1 MFNFRNREQ
10 AGRQLSLEL
19 VGYSS
24 ANPIVL
30 GIPRGG
36 VPVAFEIARALNAPL
51 DVFVTRKLG
60 VPGHEELPFGA
71 IAEGDTR
78 YIDQDVART
87 ARVSSGEAEI
97 VIRAASAQVE
107 HRANL
112 YRNGESLPLLLDRT
126 VILVDDGVATGLE
139 IQAAVLSLRKRALWQ
154 LILAVP
160 VISMP
165 AYQVL
170 RPMVD
175 KLVTLQS
182 AGTFYSVGQFYEK
195 YPDLH
200 DDEVISLLKISENFP
215 HLQVEPNQ
223 LPPAA

>member
-1 MFNFRNREQ
+1 VFNFRNREQ

-165 AYQVL
+165 AFQVL